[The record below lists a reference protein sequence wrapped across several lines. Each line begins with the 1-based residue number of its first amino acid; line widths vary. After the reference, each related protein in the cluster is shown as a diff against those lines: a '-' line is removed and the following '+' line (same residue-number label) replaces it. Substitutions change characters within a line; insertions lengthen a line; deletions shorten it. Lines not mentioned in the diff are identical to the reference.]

1 MAERN
6 IPPQSPSDIKA
17 EAQNTASE
25 ITVPASDTATGHD
38 EERTAEEARQG
49 HTGDHVRYILGF
61 SFAGV
66 VIAFIIGY
74 LFFF

>member
-6 IPPQSPSDIKA
+6 IAPKSPPDIEA
-17 EAQNTASE
+17 EAENTASE
-25 ITVPASDTATGHD
+25 ITVPAGDSATGHK

-66 VIAFIIGY
+66 VIVFAIAY

>member
-1 MAERN
+1 
-6 IPPQSPSDIKA
+6 
-17 EAQNTASE
+17 TTSE

-38 EERTAEEARQG
+38 EERTAEEARPG

-74 LFFF
+74 LFFFEGRTKANPGHTGV

>member
-6 IPPQSPSDIKA
+6 ISPKSPPDTGA
-17 EAQNTASE
+17 EAENTASE
-25 ITVPASDTATGHD
+25 ITVPASDTATGHE

-66 VIAFIIGY
+66 VIVFAIAY